1 MIALSEHTA
10 YYTNKAGMI
19 FFIREMATELGPF
32 GITAHAISPKNIET
46 ERSQRY
52 WRAEQMKLKIPYV
65 VLLYLNK

>member
-1 MIALSEHTA
+1 MS
-10 YYTNKAGMI
+10 
-19 FFIREMATELGPF
+19 FFIREIATELGPF

-52 WRAEQMKLKIPYV
+52 WRAEQMKIKIPHI